1 MHRRRRKTG
10 FLLRACESWLQ
21 EPFDEEAL
29 LSDAGRVALA
39 EALMGHSFM
48 HSLMKVIESKF
59 IQPTEIIAALTEQYV
74 QLVEFR
80 EPTIIVDSF

>member
-1 MHRRRRKTG
+1 MG
-10 FLLRACESWLQ
+10 
-21 EPFDEEAL
+21 
-29 LSDAGRVALA
+29 
-39 EALMGHSFM
+39 GHSFM